1 MKKIVHVEGMH
12 CDHCK
17 ASVEKAL
24 SAVEGVASAKVDL
37 KKKTATVALER
48 DVADS
53 ALLDAVNEA
62 GFQAISVEEKKG
74 LLG

>member
-1 MKKIVHVEGMH
+1 MCIR
-12 CDHCK
+12 DR
-17 ASVEKAL
+17 
-24 SAVEGVASAKVDL
+24 
-37 KKKTATVALER
+37 TATVALEK